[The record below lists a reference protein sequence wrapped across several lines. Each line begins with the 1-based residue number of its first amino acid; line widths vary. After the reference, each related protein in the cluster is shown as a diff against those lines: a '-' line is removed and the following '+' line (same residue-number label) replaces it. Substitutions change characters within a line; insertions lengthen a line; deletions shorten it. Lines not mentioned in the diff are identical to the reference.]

1 MVSSRILSL
10 CQHTVSVYFRFR
22 HSHGG
27 HWVQIRPE
35 ASLARACVRFQ
46 VLSLRLSPRILPM
59 SPTPA
64 VFDERVID
72 VGAPLSRI
80 ALKDQITQEKIAE
93 GARFENLQFPNL

>member
-1 MVSSRILSL
+1 
-10 CQHTVSVYFRFR
+10 
-22 HSHGG
+22 
-27 HWVQIRPE
+27 
-35 ASLARACVRFQ
+35 
-46 VLSLRLSPRILPM
+46 M